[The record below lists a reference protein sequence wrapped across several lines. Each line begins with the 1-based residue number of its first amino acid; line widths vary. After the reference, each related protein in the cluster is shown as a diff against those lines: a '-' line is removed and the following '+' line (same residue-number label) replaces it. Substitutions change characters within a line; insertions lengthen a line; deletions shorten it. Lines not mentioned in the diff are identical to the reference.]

1 MANAGKKISKKYLQ
15 SSLSIRSFLIF
26 FAVVFNQCIVCRL
39 ISELEERVELVSQEI
54 ASLEGVDR
62 KATEISE
69 RYPYPICNQ

>member
-1 MANAGKKISKKYLQ
+1 
-15 SSLSIRSFLIF
+15 
-26 FAVVFNQCIVCRL
+26 VCRL

-69 RYPYPICNQ
+69 R

>member
-1 MANAGKKISKKYLQ
+1 LYYCVNKNLFA
-15 SSLSIRSFLIF
+15 
-26 FAVVFNQCIVCRL
+26 AVVVNQCSVCRL

-69 RYPYPICNQ
+69 RYLPYPVCNQYFAGVPDP